1 MQPGIDSSDYE
12 KYVTGFR
19 EVQAT
24 GYSGGF
30 SGCFEPPTED
40 EFNDWVNI
48 RLSCMTPR
56 NWPSNVRCCH

>member
-40 EFNDWVNI
+40 EFKIGSIYVCHVW
-48 RLSCMTPR
+48 PHR
-56 NWPSNVRCCH
+56 NGLVM